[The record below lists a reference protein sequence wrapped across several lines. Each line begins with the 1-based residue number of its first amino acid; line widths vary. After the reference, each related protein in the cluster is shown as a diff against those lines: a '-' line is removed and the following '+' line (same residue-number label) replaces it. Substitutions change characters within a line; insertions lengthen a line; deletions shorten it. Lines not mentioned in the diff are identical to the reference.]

1 MKNQSNNLALMARDQ
16 EPCSNVCV
24 GTVEQVALRT
34 SKSSHETANNYVG
47 LITQL
52 GTKHRL
58 IICKDAIQWII
69 QVKRGQRC
77 GRARWVGKSYLTTPN
92 AVINACH
99 ALCGPLR
106 GNLLNKL
113 RALPS
118 NPEVPQ

>member
-77 GRARWVGKSYLTTPN
+77 GRARWVGKSYQT
-92 AVINACH
+92 AQS
-99 ALCGPLR
+99 ALLHVGRFGVSVRADCGLSLR
-106 GNLLNKL
+106 F
-113 RALPS
+113 A
-118 NPEVPQ
+118 